1 MPAARPVRLRRPQGR
16 RARHAALPAAEPAR
30 PASPTRPRLGAED
43 QPDLAL
49 EGGIL
54 GLLGAAVR
62 PARTPPPPPS
72 PPVPATRKEAARRG
86 RSRCPPRAH
95 RATLPPAGNP
105 RTRRNR
111 QKPARHD
118 Q

>member
-30 PASPTRPRLGAED
+30 PASPPRPRLGAED

-62 PARTPPPPPS
+62 PARTRLTS
-72 PPVPATRKEAARRG
+72 HSVPATRKEAARRG

-105 RTRRNR
+105 RTRQNR